1 MTNLMTVTIEAVLN
15 DVFTEDEAVNY
26 LVTTGAL
33 PLYTF
38 QEWKKR
44 GYYVKRGEKA
54 RLICNLWK
62 HNAPKTKTDENGREV
77 TIIPKR
83 AFNGVKAF
91 LFTPDQVAP
100 LTH

>member
-1 MTNLMTVTIEAVLN
+1 MTNLMIVTTEAILN
-15 DVFTEDEAVNY
+15 EVFTEDQCIEY
-26 LVTTGAL
+26 LVTRGAL

-38 QEWKKR
+38 AEWKKR

-54 RLICNLWK
+54 RLTCTLWK
-62 HNAPKTKTDENGREV
+62 HNAPKTKTDDDGREV

-100 LTH
+100 LKN

>member
-15 DVFTEDEAVNY
+15 DVFTEEEAVNY

-54 RLICNLWK
+54 RLI
-62 HNAPKTKTDENGREV
+62 
-77 TIIPKR
+77 
-83 AFNGVKAF
+83 
-91 LFTPDQVAP
+91 
-100 LTH
+100 